1 MFKFLKRNAA
11 LNRLNEEQFYS
22 IAINEIKNGQ
32 VRDGLMGKAYAS
44 ANGDEKKAEAN
55 YIKLRVQ
62 QLIDEEELNKFD
74 MEMEVSSI
82 ISQSKEEERLIKE
95 KKARQEGKNRFFLP
109 LFWSII
115 LTAAVLTLYNN
126 L

>member
-44 ANGDEKKAEAN
+44 ANGDKKRAEAN

-62 QLIDEEELNKFD
+62 QLIDEEDLNKLD

-82 ISQSKEEERLIKE
+82 FSQSKEKERLIKE

-109 LFWSII
+109 LFWAII
-115 LTAAVLTLYNN
+115 LTAVAILILKN
-126 L
+126 